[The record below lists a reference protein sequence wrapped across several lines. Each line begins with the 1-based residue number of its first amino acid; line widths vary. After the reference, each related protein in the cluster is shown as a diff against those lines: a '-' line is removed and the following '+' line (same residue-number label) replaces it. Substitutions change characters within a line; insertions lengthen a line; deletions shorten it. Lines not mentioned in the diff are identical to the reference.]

1 MKIVALH
8 TDFRIYWPA
17 RLEALSRYLS
27 QHEFHLDVIEI
38 AGKGSPYSF
47 DENKKNENCSWRIL
61 FPDSKPEELTGK
73 IIKPKLFGALDD
85 INPDIILAGAI
96 AFPSGALAV
105 QWANSRPNKRVII
118 FDDSKIES
126 VQRSKIVN
134 FIKKSVYNGVD
145 AMLYPA
151 EPWIKTGEFWG
162 FSKKQIFFGVDVVD
176 NSFWSHS
183 AQTNMFDSKYFVA
196 AGRQITQKNFYS
208 IIKAYHIYLQ
218 KINISEAY
226 KLVLIGNGPEHDKIM
241 KYINNNNLNKMIV
254 CLDFVSQ
261 DQLRDIYHNA
271 DVLCLASTNET
282 WGLVINEAMNAGCA
296 IIASKECGAT
306 EVLVHHEKNGY
317 IVSSDNVLEIAEA
330 MLAYHK
336 LTFAEKQ
343 LMSQKSKNIIS
354 DWGLEKFCNGA
365 MEAIQ
370 FVVENPR
377 TNTSLLSKIII
388 NNWVGKYNPI

>member
-1 MKIVALH
+1 MKVVALH

-17 RLEALSRYLS
+17 RLEALRRYMAQQQTS
-27 QHEFHLDVIEI
+27 LDVIEI

-47 DENKKNENCSWRIL
+47 DKKHQSENSSWHIL
-61 FPDSKPEELTGK
+61 FPNSKPEELSGK
-73 IIKPKLFGALDD
+73 TIKPVLFALLDK
-85 INPDIILAGAI
+85 INPDVLLAGAI

-126 VQRSKIVN
+126 VKRNKLVN

-151 EPWIKTGEFWG
+151 DPWLKTGEFWG
-162 FSKKQIFFGVDVVD
+162 FSRKQIFFGVDVVD
-176 NSFWSHS
+176 NSFWSHP
-183 AQTNMFDSKYFVA
+183 TGTKIFDFKYFVA

-208 IIKAYHIYLQ
+208 IIKAFHLYLQ

-226 KLVLIGNGPEHDKIM
+226 KLILIGNGPEHDKIM
-241 KYINNNNLNKMIV
+241 KYIIDNNLNKMIV
-254 CLDFVSQ
+254 CMDFVSQ
-261 DQLRDIYHNA
+261 DKLRDIYHNA
-271 DVLCLASTNET
+271 DVLCLASSNET

-306 EVLVHHEKNGY
+306 EVLVHHKNNGY
-317 IVSSDNVLEIAEA
+317 IVSSDNILEIAEA
-330 MLAYHK
+330 MLAYHQ

-343 LMSQKSKNIIS
+343 LMSKKSKKIIS
-354 DWGLEKFCNGA
+354 DWGLERFCSGA
-365 MEAIQ
+365 MEAIH

-377 TNTSLLSKIII
+377 SNTTLLSKIII
-388 NNWVGKYNPI
+388 NKWNGKYNPI

>member
-183 AQTNMFDSKYFVA
+183 ARTNMFDSKYFVA

-370 FVVENPR
+370 FVVKNPR